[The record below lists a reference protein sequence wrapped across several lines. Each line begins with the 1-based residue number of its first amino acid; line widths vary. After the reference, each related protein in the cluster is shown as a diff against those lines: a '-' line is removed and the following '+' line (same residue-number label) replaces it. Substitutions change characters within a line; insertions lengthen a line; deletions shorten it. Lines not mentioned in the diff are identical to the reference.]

1 MRKNRKLIWMW
12 WTACFLLMA
21 LLIGCGEST
30 RVETGLVRDTIFS
43 AEISKGG
50 TWGIFM
56 THDESVA
63 YCTPDPELGERAR
76 DLLLTHDGEVIVEFQ
91 SKEVG
96 KDVEGQTWGFDQC
109 QKYCS
114 GTGDGYDCFHTVIL
128 IDIRPVPM
136 RTGEYRG

>member
-1 MRKNRKLIWMW
+1 MRKNLIVL
-12 WTACFLLMA
+12 TIVILLA
-21 LLIGCGEST
+21 WLAITLAGCNKGA
-30 RVETGLVRDTIFS
+30 RVEVGLVRDTIFS

-56 THDESVA
+56 THDDSVA
-63 YCTPDPELGERAR
+63 YCTPDPSLGERAR
-76 DLLLTHDGEVIVEFQ
+76 DLLLTHDGEVIVVFK
-91 SKEVG
+91 SKKLG

-109 QKYCS
+109 QKYC
-114 GTGDGYDCFHTVIL
+114 TGDGTDCFHTVIL